1 MGSNILPQSDALIR
15 CTVHVT
21 NHYCRTPQSGS
32 FVRPDKVSF
41 GKSAQ
46 SSIESRYGTVEDEFT
61 VKVNQQK
68 KILLQQTMNAPFL
81 EMVGFDKIFNIQ
93 SNFQELRIVNLRNQN
108 VSSAGLKL
116 GETCPNIEEL
126 DVSKNLFVSWLD
138 IVEMCKQLKRLHWL
152 NVSENFLSIPELF
165 SKQDSF
171 PNLRTLICGSME
183 LTWHDIVRVIPL
195 FPAVEELRVP
205 HNKIESI
212 TTVGGLFQHLN
223 LLDIEGN
230 QLGHWNEICKLA
242 EVPHLE
248 HLVIENIGLQ
258 SIEFE
263 GDEGKVSI
271 LNNLRKLCIS
281 NNNLIE
287 VYLYL
292 CKYVMLVKGFLNFT
306 FEVFLLSI
314 SGGNN
319 TKLNCFI
326 QTFYQKKES
335 ILQYSKRIF
344 SWEYICRPQPVRYIV
359 RKNNSLR
366 WKLVK
371 SAAISRRCSLLSLQN
386 YYYFH

>member
-1 MGSNILPQSDALIR
+1 MEASMGSNILPQSDTLIR
-15 CTVHVT
+15 CTTNVT
-21 NHYCRTPQSGS
+21 NHYYRTPQSGS

-152 NVSENFLSIPELF
+152 NVSENCLLLPELL
-165 SKQDSF
+165 SDQDNF
-171 PNLRTLICGSME
+171 PNLKTLICGSME
-183 LTWHDIVRVIPL
+183 LTWGDIVAVIPL

-205 HNKIESI
+205 HNKIDTI
-212 TTVGGLFQHLN
+212 TTVRGLFEHLN

-230 QLGHWNEICKLA
+230 QLGNWREICKLTEA
-242 EVPHLE
+242 PKLE

-263 GDEGKVSI
+263 GDEGRVPI
-271 LNNLRKLCIS
+271 LSNLRKLCIS
-281 NNNLIE
+281 NNNLNE
-287 VYLYL
+287 VYLHFINTY
-292 CKYVMLVKGFLNFT
+292 CWSMD
-306 FEVFLLSI
+306 FELHI
-314 SGGNN
+314 WRN
-319 TKLNCFI
+319 I
-326 QTFYQKKES
+326 
-335 ILQYSKRIF
+335 
-344 SWEYICRPQPVRYIV
+344 
-359 RKNNSLR
+359 
-366 WKLVK
+366 
-371 SAAISRRCSLLSLQN
+371 
-386 YYYFH
+386 